1 MSSVAASL
9 AAAVRPPQ
17 PPTLHVER
25 VELSDGLRV
34 RGDDASDSVRKKR
47 ARKHEFEK
55 WERVK
60 GMGSVNIV
68 EGTGS
73 HKATTVLFV
82 NKHAGEVADV
92 WQAATC
98 PAHLH

>member
-17 PPTLHVER
+17 PPTLHIER

-68 EGTGS
+68 EG
-73 HKATTVLFV
+73 
-82 NKHAGEVADV
+82 E
-92 WQAATC
+92 Q
-98 PAHLH
+98 